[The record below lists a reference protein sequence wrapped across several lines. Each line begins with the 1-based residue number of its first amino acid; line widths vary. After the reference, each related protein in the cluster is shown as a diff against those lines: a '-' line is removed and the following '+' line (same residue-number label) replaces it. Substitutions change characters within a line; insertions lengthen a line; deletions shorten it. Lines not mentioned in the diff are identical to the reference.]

1 MRLFAALLLCCSF
14 ARAEDLLIAAAS
26 DLAPLA
32 PKIEKAYKEK
42 IRFTLASSG
51 SLKQQIENG
60 APFDV
65 FLSANEAYVK
75 DLAAAGLVTDATVY
89 AIGRIALWS
98 TNGSVASL
106 QDLKKTTVTHLAI
119 PNPQHA
125 PYGVA
130 AREALESQHLW
141 KEVEPKIVYGEN
153 VRQAL
158 QFAES
163 GNVEAVITSWTLLIG
178 KGMLLPAEWHSPIR
192 QTGAIVKSSGK
203 LEAGRRFLKYLTG
216 PEAQKILK
224 DGGLWSVTDGSSRS
238 R

>member
-1 MRLFAALLLCCSF
+1 MNRLALLLLCLLP
-14 ARAEDLLIAAAS
+14 ANAAELIIAAAS

-32 PKIEKAYKEK
+32 PKLEKASPEK

-65 FLSANEAYVK
+65 FLSANEQYVT
-75 DLAAAGLVTDATVY
+75 DLAAAGLVTDAVVY
-89 AIGRIALWS
+89 ATGRIALWS
-98 TNGSVASL
+98 PNGSVKSL
-106 QDLKKTTVTHLAI
+106 ADLKNKSVIHLAI

-130 AREALESQHLW
+130 ARQALESQGIW
-141 KEVEPKIVYGEN
+141 KDVEAKIVYGEN

-163 GNVEAVITSWTLLIG
+163 GNVDAVITSWTLLIG
-178 KGMLLPAEWHSPIR
+178 KGKLLPAEWHAPIR
-192 QTGAIVKSSGK
+192 QTGAIVKSS
-203 LEAGRRFLKYLTG
+203 AQADAARRFLKFLTG
-216 PEAQKILK
+216 PEAQKILR
-224 DGGLWSVTDGSSRS
+224 DGGLF
-238 R
+238 

>member
-1 MRLFAALLLCCSF
+1 MKSLAFLLLCLLP
-14 ARAEDLLIAAAS
+14 ANAAELIIAAAS

-32 PKIEKAYKEK
+32 PKLEKAYPEK

-65 FLSANEAYVK
+65 FLSANEQYVT
-75 DLAAAGLVTDATVY
+75 DLAAAGLVTDAVVY
-89 AIGRIALWS
+89 ASGRIALWS
-98 TNGSVASL
+98 PNGSVKSL
-106 QDLKKTTVTHLAI
+106 ADLKNKSVIHLAI

-130 AREALESQHLW
+130 ARQALESQGLW

-163 GNVEAVITSWTLLIG
+163 GNVDAVITSWTLLIG
-178 KGMLLPAEWHSPIR
+178 KGTLLPAEWHAPIR
-192 QTGAIVKSSGK
+192 QTGAIVKSSTQSD
-203 LEAGRRFLKYLTG
+203 AARRFLKFLTG
-216 PEAQKILK
+216 PEARKILG
-224 DGGLWSVTDGSSRS
+224 DGGL
-238 R
+238 